1 MNYKELEKA
10 MNLLNETKKID
21 MMIENIVDYNY
32 VEIETEHAANC
43 FGEKHTQKFIN
54 VLKEIKEEII
64 KELNELG
71 VVENE

>member
-1 MNYKELEKA
+1 
-10 MNLLNETKKID
+10 
-21 MMIENIVDYNY
+21 MMTENIVDYNY

>member
-1 MNYKELEKA
+1 MNYEELEKA

>member
-10 MNLLNETKKID
+10 INLLNETKKID
-21 MMIENIVDYNY
+21 MMTENIVDYNY

-54 VLKEIKEEII
+54 VLKEIKKEII

-71 VVENE
+71 VVEND